1 MAINYPNQVQKK
13 RLSATISYL
22 LSAIVFAILG
32 FVFLGLDMPA
42 LAERITM
49 SPLTL
54 ATIHTIILG
63 FMLTVAYGVSYQVIP
78 IAFQAPALPRH
89 VLYWHLPAHLLSVCI
104 MIAGFLISDWSIV
117 GIGGTLLLAAFLAY
131 VTVAQISFRKAKNK
145 TPVHRHLVLPMLSLF
160 LVMLFGLWMAFGLP
174 GSSVDTL
181 LTHVTLGA
189 FGFWLGLV
197 MVISYKFIPMFA
209 LSHGY
214 KASLPIAIRV
224 YYAGIALVTIADLI
238 SIPIHDGLRI
248 AGASLMAIGV
258 TKFAWDSD
266 SILKARK
273 RKKMVLPL
281 RLALFATTCLMV
293 SAIVLTASLAF
304 HLSELVEFFAYFML
318 VFGFTPLIFSY
329 MQKIV
334 PFLWYEYRFS
344 HHKDRKTAPAL
355 DDMIPKDSIYWAIG
369 IYHAGAILG
378 LMTLIFAPILPIGSI
393 ISTIGLLAGLLCAA
407 GTLGLST
414 ALYRV
419 LTIGGPRIDD

>member
-214 KASLPIAIRV
+214 KSSLGIAIRV